1 MSDWRAELFARRT
14 LGVRPGYA
22 ALQRVLERLSPG
34 LTTRPPFRV
43 AQIVGTNGK
52 GSTAAMLAHGLSHA
66 GLPGPVGL
74 YTSPHLHRVGERVRL
89 FEHAGQGRALDDDAI
104 QRGSETVARVE
115 RELGERLSFF
125 EVLTAIALLEFV
137 AARCS
142 VVVLEA
148 GLGGRLDATTAIPA
162 ELVAI
167 AHIALDHQAYLGDT
181 IAAIAGEK
189 AAVIRAGR
197 PVFSQQQEP
206 EAAAVIEAVARERG
220 APLEFVAPLE
230 RAPLGLH
237 GEYQR
242 HNAGLALAALR
253 ALVGARADAR
263 WLDGAVWPGRLEPVA
278 RGSGCVWLDVAHNL
292 DGVEALIVALAH
304 AGMRPRAIVFGTL
317 ADKQPAAMAERLRGV
332 APLWLVPPDHG
343 APMDVDALAQAEDRR
358 YGGADDPALLAAIDE
373 ACASGQTLLACGS
386 HYLVGAL
393 RERLGRHRGA
403 TDDRSLSDPLVR
415 S

>member
-1 MSDWRAELFARRT
+1 MTDWRASLFARRT

-22 ALQRVLERLSPG
+22 ALQRVLERLAAG
-34 LTTRPPFRV
+34 ITTHPPFRV
-43 AQIVGTNGK
+43 VQIVGTNGK
-52 GSTAAMLAHGLSHA
+52 GSTAAMLAHALSHA
-66 GLPGPVGL
+66 GLPGPIGL

-89 FEHAGQGRALDDDAI
+89 FEQAGQGRALDDADI
-104 QRGSETVARVE
+104 QRGSEVVERVE
-115 RELGERLSFF
+115 AELGERLSFF
-125 EVLTAIALLEFV
+125 EVLTAIALVEFV

-181 IAAIAGEK
+181 LAAIAGEK
-189 AAVIRAGR
+189 AAVIRRGR

-206 EAAAVIEAVARERG
+206 EAAAVIAAVARERE
-220 APLEFVAPLE
+220 AELAWVEPLE

-253 ALVGARADAR
+253 GLVGAHADVR
-263 WLDGAVWPGRLEPVA
+263 WLDGASWPGRLEPLEL
-278 RGSGCVWLDVAHNL
+278 GEGCVWLDVAHNL
-292 DGVEALIVALAH
+292 DGVEALIVALARADIH
-304 AGMRPRAIVFGTL
+304 PSAIVFGTL
-317 ADKQPAAMAERLRGV
+317 ADKQPAAMAERLRSV
-332 APLWLVPPDHG
+332 APLWLVPPDH
-343 APMDVDALAQAEDRR
+343 AAAMDVDALAQPDDRR
-358 YGGADDPALLAAIDE
+358 HGGADDPALLAAITS

-393 RERLGRHRGA
+393 RERLGRHPGA
-403 TDDRSLSDPLVR
+403 SDDRSLSDPLAR
-415 S
+415 R